1 MLCVYVGPSSPHVR
15 CPGFFSMVRI
25 LILCVYMDPSSPH
38 FRHPGFFSTI
48 RNAFFFET
56 FFRRS
61 FFLCLYVDPSSPHL
75 PLSRHCAF
83 VFRVSFRQL
92 QRSPCGVRFRIL
104 PEPPSFFLCVD
115 MDPSSPL
122 WCLYRDPSC
131 LIFGS
136 VTPSDVA
143 PRALTFPVHLL

>member
-1 MLCVYVGPSSPHVR
+1 MFIWIRRRHTFGVQVSFRWLEYLSCVFIWIRRRHTFGIQVS
-15 CPGFFSMVRI
+15 
-25 LILCVYMDPSSPH
+25 
-38 FRHPGFFSTI
+38 FRQLETRFL
-48 RNAFFFET
+48 FET

-92 QRSPCGVRFRIL
+92 QRSPCGVHFRIL
-104 PEPPSFFLCVD
+104 PEPSSFFLFVD